1 MNFLGRLSIAQK
13 LFLIPIIG
21 IANFIIYVAITANT
35 AGTNVELLDNA
46 RKIQFPA
53 VLASKNALVAIEN
66 TSASLSAA
74 VTTGD
79 EEALTNAKTQSE
91 IAFDNLGVIAGL
103 DDTLAKQIQPITQSF
118 SDYFEVAYDVSLS
131 MVNNTADFSK
141 LAELTNQMNTAFDNA
156 TTNLEAF
163 NNDQLALFEAA
174 IEDANERAQNL
185 SWLGIVMGIVT
196 TVLLLSAAV
205 PIVSNLRNSIVDVVN
220 SLRDIAQKDGDLTKR
235 LETGNKDEIGD
246 LVYWFNQFVDKL
258 QRVVTDIGNSSK
270 PLAALA
276 ENLNDVTTNARSTI
290 SAQQL
295 SAADAKAAVDN
306 MTSSVNAVA
315 QSASEAATAATEA
328 SGAADDGQKVVNQTV
343 HSIQELA
350 SRVDETAVVIKKL
363 EEDSNQVGVVL
374 DVIKGIA
381 EQTNLLALNAAIE
394 AARAGEQG
402 RGFAVVAD
410 EVRTLASRTQQ
421 STEEIQA
428 TIEQLQNAA
437 RTAVTVMAKGT
448 EQASLSV
455 DEANKAGGS
464 LGAITETISR
474 ITAMNDQIAKS
485 TGEQQSV
492 AQSISSNVDDINA
505 RTEDTASSSE
515 KLSSVSTELEQ
526 LSEDFNRI
534 MQQFKY

>member
-79 EEALTNAKTQSE
+79 EEALTNAKAQSE
-91 IAFDNLGVIAGL
+91 IAFDNLGVIANL
-103 DDTLAKQIQPITQSF
+103 DDTLSKQIQPITQSF
-118 SDYFEVAYDVSLS
+118 SEYFEVAYDVSLS

-141 LAELTNQMNTAFDNA
+141 LADLTNQMNAAFDNS